1 MFQNPPPDQI
11 RALLGEIRTIAV
23 LGLSDNPARP
33 SYHVAQYLQDAGYR
47 IIPVRPAQTQVL
59 GEKAYARLAD
69 VPEAPDL
76 VDVFRAPEHVAGIVD
91 ECLAKGVKRLWLQEG
106 VIDEAAA
113 DRARAA
119 GLVVVMDRCL
129 LKEHR
134 SLMA

>member
-33 SYHVAQYLQDAGYR
+33 SYHVAQYMQQSGYR